1 MDYQNNMFPLGL
13 AAAGLIGEELQ
24 SGNRRLSEAE
34 KEELIFRYKDA
45 ESRKEKEQIKN
56 TASDESV
63 EDEEMRNIFKGPG
76 IG

>member
-1 MDYQNNMFPLGL
+1 MDNQNDIFPLGL

-34 KEELIFRYKDA
+34 KEDLIFRYKDA
-45 ESRKEKEQIKN
+45 ESRKKKEQIKN
-56 TASDESV
+56 AAS
-63 EDEEMRNIFKGPG
+63 EDEEMRNLFKGPG